1 MRISDWSSDV
11 CSSDL
16 EGALQGA
23 AFAQPLS
30 LRWIKRTIS
39 DPPRRP
45 LAGPRYSGRKFPLPL
60 IGPLQPQF
68 RSDVAVEDLH
78 LRRVEPPRGA
88 TDECNSPALRKSD
101 RTIIGL
107 WSISS
112 RSPLMPLPFERQ
124 CPDTSY
130 DQSPHSESR
139 RQPQAERKT
148 QRRH

>member
-1 MRISDWSSDV
+1 MILRPPRSTRTDTLFPYTTLFRSGRA
-11 CSSDL
+11 

-23 AFAQPLS
+23 SFAQPLS

-78 LRRVEPPRGA
+78 LRRVEQQRGA
-88 TDECNSPALRKSD
+88 TDECNSPALSKFD
-101 RTIIGL
+101 RTILGL
-107 WSISS
+107 
-112 RSPLMPLPFERQ
+112 
-124 CPDTSY
+124 
-130 DQSPHSESR
+130 
-139 RQPQAERKT
+139 
-148 QRRH
+148 

>member
-23 AFAQPLS
+23 SFAQPLS

-60 IGPLQPQF
+60 IGQLQPQF
-68 RSDVAVEDLH
+68 RSDVAVEELH
-78 LRRVEPPRGA
+78 LRRVRS
-88 TDECNSPALRKSD
+88 DEHRVGKECVSTCRARWSPD
-101 RTIIGL
+101 
-107 WSISS
+107 
-112 RSPLMPLPFERQ
+112 
-124 CPDTSY
+124 
-130 DQSPHSESR
+130 H
-139 RQPQAERKT
+139 
-148 QRRH
+148 